1 MNVQALFPNVGCMS
15 EEVRSFDPVLGK
27 MQFIYWRQ
35 SGCAL
40 VSSVAEPVLNSIQC
54 SCVVR
59 PLVAFIK
66 PEVQQIYSEVVEEG

>member
-15 EEVRSFDPVLGK
+15 EEARSFDPVLGK
-27 MQFIYWRQ
+27 MQ
-35 SGCAL
+35 L
-40 VSSVAEPVLNSIQC
+40 
-54 SCVVR
+54 VVR